1 MEELKEMVKTLEGA
15 GIETLKDLTPKIMEK
30 IKEVGYVEVMT
41 DPNLKDIIPKM
52 REQMAN
58 IDIEELVPL
67 ASVVIQTLF
76 EGMSVLIE
84 NSEEAK
90 EELEDMEDTK
100 INLTVPEL
108 DTSIFIQI
116 EGGKFKAG
124 SGLVEEPDLTVLID
138 KEPFVKLLQGQSD
151 MMSAYMAGDIKLE
164 GEIAKVMALRSLF
177 EIFADEYGI
186 DIGIGV

>member
-1 MEELKEMVKTLEGA
+1 MEELKEMVKSLEGA
-15 GIETLKDLTPKIMEK
+15 DVETLKELTPKIMVK

-41 DPNLKDIIPKM
+41 DPDLKDFIPKM

-67 ASVVIQTLF
+67 ANVVIPTLF

-90 EELEDMEDTK
+90 EELEDMDDMK
-100 INLTVPEL
+100 INMTVPEL
-108 DTSIFIQI
+108 DTSIYIQV

-124 SGLVEEPDLTVLID
+124 SGLVEEPDLTVLIG
-138 KEPFVKLLQGQSD
+138 KETFVKLLQGQSD

-164 GEIAKVMALRSLF
+164 GEMAKVMALRPLF
-177 EIFADEYGI
+177 GIFADEYGI
-186 DIGIGV
+186 EVGFG